1 MRRGLRECLVR
12 QVRDPVIML
21 RAKAVQLR
29 IPNLFFSFSRVFFAA
44 YYAKEVFYM
53 KNLLAVIGG
62 ICIVKTIYKA
72 GKIVGEVEAIKKE
85 VKEIRRETREE
96 CKRVWASA

>member
-1 MRRGLRECLVR
+1 
-12 QVRDPVIML
+12 
-21 RAKAVQLR
+21 
-29 IPNLFFSFSRVFFAA
+29 
-44 YYAKEVFYM
+44 M

-62 ICIVKTIYKA
+62 ICIAKTIYKA

>member
-1 MRRGLRECLVR
+1 MRRGQRECLVR

-21 RAKAVQLR
+21 KAKAVQLR
-29 IPNLFFSFSRVFFAA
+29 APNLFFYFSREFFVV

-62 ICIVKTIYKA
+62 ICIAKTIYKA

-85 VKEIRRETREE
+85 VKAIRRETKEE
-96 CKRVWASA
+96 CKKVWASA